1 MGFLEGIPLS
11 PRIEIPL
18 IFPDGERNVVPQEWS
33 LGLFFATVVV
43 YPSIIVV
50 QRHAAHQVKVLETV
64 EFRQSGFAGRPAF
77 LEFSFFARPDG
88 ESIGGHVTITLQP
101 LVGQQRAG
109 GRRRVYYLR
118 RCFVGRGRQGETVTD
133 AAALNHHW
141 CGGRNKGFDQRRGQ

>member
-64 EFRQSGFAGRPAF
+64 EFRQSGLAGRQALLKFGF
-77 LEFSFFARPDG
+77 LPGSDHKL
-88 ESIGGHVTITLQP
+88 IGGHIAIAF
-101 LVGQQRAG
+101 QQRC
-109 GRRRVYYLR
+109 VYYLGG
-118 RCFVGRGRQGETVTD
+118 CFVGRGRQGETVTD
-133 AAALNHHW
+133 AAASNH
-141 CGGRNKGFDQRRGQ
+141 RRLFRQREFRVVHILASASCIT